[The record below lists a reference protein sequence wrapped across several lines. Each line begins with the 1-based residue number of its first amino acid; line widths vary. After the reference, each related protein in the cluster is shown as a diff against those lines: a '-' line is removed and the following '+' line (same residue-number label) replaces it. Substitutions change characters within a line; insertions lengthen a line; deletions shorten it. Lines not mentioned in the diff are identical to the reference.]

1 MAAGSEALPRVA
13 QLAAID
19 EAGVWFWNFLKTELT
34 PYPGR
39 AWTVGRITIAATI
52 TMILVMTFRVPTGFL
67 GVIYALFLTREN
79 PTASLRAGVRVL
91 IAFFIATGYS
101 IVGIMMLV
109 DDPLTHF
116 LWIVISLF
124 ISFYLIRIIPDYG
137 TAVGFGFLIAGA
149 IPLWDQTNLT
159 VNDRVENTLWSAYVV
174 LIGLAVTIAVEYVFR
189 RVHPTTDLTEGMEN
203 RLRIVADVLRN
214 LAAGLPPDDKLD
226 KDITLY
232 SNVGTSRLR
241 RLLLRSG
248 YSSHFIAQVNT
259 AVALLGRLVDLA
271 ASLRAFSLARPLSL
285 TPEDRERCLRL
296 ADQLSQMQVNLLQ
309 RQLTAIEGLSIEER
323 TSSLPFLPA
332 MERTA
337 ALLPQAFSGT
347 GSLADVFI
355 PAPMNEEIRQR
366 LFLPDA
372 LTNPA
377 HLKFAL
383 RGTLAATAAYV
394 IYTSIDWRGLSTA
407 IATCI
412 ITALST
418 IGSSRQKQF
427 LRIAGVIV
435 GGIIIG
441 MGAQVF
447 VLPYIDSIV
456 GFALLFAIVTAI
468 SGWIS
473 TATPRLSYLGVQLAL
488 AFYVINVQEFTI
500 QTSLAVARDRVFG
513 VLLGLMCMWLFYD
526 RLWTRNALDEM
537 QKAFAGN
544 FKLFAELTEQLL
556 KEDRNEAVKRF
567 RQLRDQINT
576 GFDAV
581 RAQAD
586 AVLFEFG
593 AARRRKL
600 KIRDDIRRW
609 QPSLRT
615 LLQVQI
621 TFAQYRLQK
630 PLSEVPPS
638 VAEAHVAFERDTAL
652 LANIMAAEVSGEMI
666 GLAPDL
672 RASAD
677 RLQQEL
683 RNCYAARGIPL
694 STQAS
699 DVITLSQ
706 TLASIMVP
714 LHEDIHATL
723 TNQDEAIRYVPQPNP
738 GMA

>member
-1 MAAGSEALPRVA
+1 MASGSEALPRVA
-13 QLAAID
+13 QPAALD
-19 EAGVWFWNFLKTELT
+19 KAGVWFWNFLKAELA

-52 TMILVMTFRVPTGFL
+52 TMLLVMTFRVPTGFL

-79 PTASLRAGVRVL
+79 PTASLRAGIRVL

-124 ISFYLIRIIPDYG
+124 IAFYLVRTIPDYG
-137 TAVGFGFLIAGA
+137 TAVGFGFMVAGA

-159 VNDRVENTLWSAYVV
+159 VNDRVENTLWTAYVV

-189 RVHPTTDLTEGMEN
+189 RAHPTTDLTEGMEH
-203 RLRIVADVLRN
+203 RFRVVADVLRN

-226 KDITLY
+226 KDIALY
-232 SNVGTSRLR
+232 ANVGTSRLR
-241 RLLLRSG
+241 RLLNRSG
-248 YSSHFIAQVNT
+248 YSSHFIAQMNT

-271 ASLRAFSLARPLSL
+271 VSLRAFSLAQPVSL
-285 TPEDRERCLRL
+285 TPEDRERCLHL

-309 RQLTAIEGLSIEER
+309 RQLTAIAGLSIEER
-323 TSSLPFLPA
+323 RSNLPFLPV

-337 ALLPQAFSGT
+337 ALLPQAFSGST
-347 GSLADVFI
+347 SLSDVFI
-355 PAPMNEEIRQR
+355 PAPMDEEIRQR

-377 HLKFAL
+377 HLQFAL
-383 RGTLAATAAYV
+383 RGALAATAAYA

-407 IATCI
+407 IATCV

-427 LRIAGVIV
+427 LRLAGVIV

-447 VLPYIDSIV
+447 VLPYIDSIA
-456 GFALLFAIVTAI
+456 GFTLLFAIVTAI

-473 TATPRLSYLGVQLAL
+473 TATPRLSYMGVQLAL

-500 QTSLAVARDRVFG
+500 QTSLAIARDRVFG

-526 RLWTRNALDEM
+526 RLWMRNALDEM
-537 QKAFAGN
+537 QTAFATIL
-544 FKLFAELTEQLL
+544 KLFAELTEQLL

-567 RQLRDQINT
+567 RQLRDQINA
-576 GFDAV
+576 GFDVV
-581 RAQAD
+581 RSQAD
-586 AVLFEFG
+586 AILFEFG
-593 AARRRKL
+593 PARERKL
-600 KIRDDIRRW
+600 KIRENIRRW

-630 PLSEVPPS
+630 PLSEVPPA
-638 VAEAHVAFERDTAL
+638 VAEAHVAFERDTAH
-652 LANIMAAEVSGEMI
+652 LAHIMAADVAGEMT
-666 GLAPDL
+666 GPAPDI

-677 RLQQEL
+677 RLKQEL
-683 RNCYAARGIPL
+683 RISYASRGVPL

-706 TLASIMVP
+706 ALASIIAP
-714 LHEDIHATL
+714 LYEDIHATF
-723 TNQDEAIRYVPQPNP
+723 TNPDEAIGYLP
-738 GMA
+738 

>member
-1 MAAGSEALPRVA
+1 MAAGNEALPRVA

-19 EAGVWFWNFLKTELT
+19 KAGVWFWNFLKAELA

-79 PTASLRAGVRVL
+79 PTASMRAGVRVL
-91 IAFFIATGYS
+91 IAFFIATAYS
-101 IVGIMMLV
+101 IVGIMMLL

-137 TAVGFGFLIAGA
+137 TAVGFGFMIGGA

-159 VNDRVENTLWSAYVV
+159 VNDRVENTLWTSYVV
-174 LIGLAVTIAVEYVFR
+174 LIGLAVTIGVEYVFR
-189 RVHPTTDLTEGMEN
+189 RVHPTTDLTEGMQN
-203 RLRIVADVLRN
+203 RLRVVADVLRN
-214 LAAGLPPDDKLD
+214 LAAGLPPDHKLNN
-226 KDITLY
+226 DIALY

-271 ASLRAFSLARPLSL
+271 ASLRAFSLARPVSL
-285 TPEDRERCLRL
+285 TPEDRERCLHL

-309 RQLTAIEGLSIEER
+309 RQLIAIQGLSIEER
-323 TSSLPFLPA
+323 RSNLPFLPV

-347 GSLADVFI
+347 PSLSDVFI
-355 PAPMNEEIRQR
+355 PAPMDEEIRQR

-377 HLKFAL
+377 HLQFAL

-407 IATCI
+407 IVTCI

-447 VLPYIDSIV
+447 VLPYIDSIT
-456 GFALLFAIVTAI
+456 GFTLLFAIVTAI

-556 KEDRNEAVKRF
+556 KDDRNEAVKRF
-567 RQLRDQINT
+567 RQLRDQINA
-576 GFDAV
+576 GFDTV

-586 AVLFEFG
+586 AVIFEFG
-593 AARRRKL
+593 PARARKL
-600 KIRDDIRRW
+600 KIRDDIRKW
-609 QPSLRT
+609 QPSVRALM
-615 LLQVQI
+615 QVQV

-630 PLSEVPPS
+630 PLSEVPNT
-638 VAEAHVAFERDTAL
+638 VADAHVAFERDTAL
-652 LANIMAAEVSGEMI
+652 LANVMAAEVSGEMT
-666 GLAPDL
+666 GPVPDL

-694 STQAS
+694 PTQAS

-706 TLASIMVP
+706 TLASIMAP
-714 LHEDIHATL
+714 LYEDIHASL
-723 TNQDEAIRYVPQPNP
+723 TNQDEAIRYVPQPSP
-738 GMA
+738 GTA